1 MSATSLPALLAERGA
16 TASHAARPC
25 APQRTT
31 LSAPLATE
39 AAFHESDDLELPFG
53 DDGERGEE
61 DARVQGPRLSS
72 SRASDP
78 MAIPSAG
85 RLSVGSSPRSLPRPV
100 LVIGGRAGRGDGGA
114 RVYDFFASYRGVMLT
129 PL

>member
-16 TASHAARPC
+16 TASHAVRPC

-31 LSAPLATE
+31 PAAPLATG
-39 AAFHESDDLELPFG
+39 ASFHGSDDLELPFG
-53 DDGERGEE
+53 DDTGAGGERGEE

-72 SRASDP
+72 SRTDP

-100 LVIGGRAGRGDGGA
+100 HVFGGRAGRGDDGGA
-114 RVYDFFASYRGVMLT
+114 LCE
-129 PL
+129 PWIP